1 MRRDKDCKG
10 CSWDFGDGFPCVYCK
25 DHDLYIEF
33 PYHTSEDTATQKI
46 VIGIISAVI
55 FMLVGYALGV
65 PIDELKKGRMNN
77 DAKLQ
82 QEANP
87 SDEL

>member
-10 CSWDFGDGFPCVYCK
+10 CSWNFGDGFPCVYCD
-25 DHDLYIEF
+25 DHSLYIEF
-33 PYHTSEDTATQKI
+33 PYHPSEDTAIQKE

-65 PIDELKKGRMNN
+65 TLEELKN
-77 DAKLQ
+77 AKLQ
-82 QEANP
+82 QEDNHY
-87 SDEL
+87 

>member
-10 CSWDFGDGFPCVYCK
+10 CSWNFGKPDFPCVYCK

-33 PYHTSEDTATQKI
+33 PYHPSEDTAIQKQ
-46 VIGIISAVI
+46 VIGILSAVI

-65 PIDELKKGRMNN
+65 PIDELKEYKTN
-77 DAKLQ
+77 ATKTL
-82 QEANP
+82 EK
-87 SDEL
+87 

>member
-10 CSWDFGDGFPCVYCK
+10 CSWNFGKPDFPCVYCK

-33 PYHTSEDTATQKI
+33 PFHPSEDTAIQKI
-46 VIGIISAVI
+46 VTGILSATI
-55 FMLVGYALGV
+55 FVLIGYALGV
-65 PIDELKKGRMNN
+65 KMERLSN
-77 DAKLQ
+77 AKLQ

>member
-33 PYHTSEDTATQKI
+33 PYHPSEDTATQKT
-46 VIGIISAVI
+46 VGGIISATI

-65 PIDELKKGRMNN
+65 PIDELKEG
-77 DAKLQ
+77 
-82 QEANP
+82 
-87 SDEL
+87 

>member
-10 CSWDFGDGFPCVYCK
+10 CSWNFGKPDFPCVYCK

-33 PYHTSEDTATQKI
+33 PYHPSEDTAIQKQ
-46 VIGIISAVI
+46 VIGIISAAI
-55 FMLVGYALGV
+55 FVLVGYALDV
-65 PIDELKKGRMNN
+65 SIDELKEYKTN
-77 DAKLQ
+77 AKLQ